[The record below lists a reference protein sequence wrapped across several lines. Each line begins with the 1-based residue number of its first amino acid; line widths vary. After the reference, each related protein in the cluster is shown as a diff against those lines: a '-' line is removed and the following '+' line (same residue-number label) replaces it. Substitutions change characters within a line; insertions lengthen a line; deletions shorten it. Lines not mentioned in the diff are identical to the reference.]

1 MADAASEIRN
11 AINGDGDG
19 EVDVV
24 NCGVLCD
31 GTWQKR
37 GYSSQNGCV
46 AVLSIDS
53 GKVLDAEAMSQ
64 ACKQCQLHSHLDK
77 DSEEYLTWRADH
89 NNCKANYK
97 GSSPAMESEG
107 TDRTFKR
114 SMETHKL
121 RYSELYGDGDSKS
134 HKQVKNVYSEGG
146 IQVVKK
152 ECIGHVQKRLGTA
165 LRKLKKENHGL
176 GGKDK
181 LTNSMIDKLQN
192 YYGIAIRFNV
202 GDLLGMKKAIHAS
215 LFHCASN
222 EDRPLHS
229 HCPTGPSS
237 WL

>member
-97 GSSPAMESEG
+97 GSSPAMELEG
-107 TDRTFKR
+107 TDRIFKI
-114 SMETHKL
+114 SVEIHKL
-121 RYSELYGDGDSKS
+121 LNTLSFMEMVIARATNKWKMSTLKMASKLS
-134 HKQVKNVYSEGG
+134 KKSVSDMFKNEW
-146 IQVVKK
+146 
-152 ECIGHVQKRLGTA
+152 A
-165 LRKLKKENHGL
+165 LH
-176 GGKDK
+176 
-181 LTNSMIDKLQN
+181 
-192 YYGIAIRFNV
+192 
-202 GDLLGMKKAIHAS
+202 
-215 LFHCASN
+215 
-222 EDRPLHS
+222 
-229 HCPTGPSS
+229 
-237 WL
+237 